1 MKAKVI
7 RTIQLLQNNGYT
19 LREPHS
25 KPLGDGIFDLR
36 VKQSSNISRVLYLFV
51 VDNKA
56 VLTHGF
62 IKKTIQTPKR
72 EIEKAISY
80 RSDYLQREQEG

>member
-36 VKQSSNISRVLYLFV
+36 VKQSSNISRVLYV

-56 VLTHGF
+56 VLTHVF
-62 IKKTIQTPKR
+62 IKKTMKTPKR

>member
-36 VKQSSNISRVLYLFV
+36 VKQSSNISRVLYV
-51 VDNKA
+51 V
-56 VLTHGF
+56 V
-62 IKKTIQTPKR
+62 IKQ
-72 EIEKAISY
+72 Y
-80 RSDYLQREQEG
+80 

>member
-19 LREPHS
+19 LRDPHS

-36 VKQSSNISRVLYLFV
+36 VKQSSNISRVLYV

-56 VLTHGF
+56 VLTHVF
-62 IKKTIQTPKR
+62 IKKTMKTPKR